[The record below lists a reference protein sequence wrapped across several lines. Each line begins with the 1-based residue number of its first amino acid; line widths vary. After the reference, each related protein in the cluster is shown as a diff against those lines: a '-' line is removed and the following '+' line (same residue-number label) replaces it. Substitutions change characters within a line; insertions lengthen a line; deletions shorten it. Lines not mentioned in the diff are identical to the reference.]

1 MPDSDPNPVPP
12 PSANPPPSVPRDAA
26 QSIPAA
32 PAAPI
37 DAPPIFKGSVSHWMG
52 LKSYVAAALVMSIGI
67 AALIFGSM
75 ENHEHYKG
83 LGAYAEILGKI
94 GMVGGLALIVAS
106 GMMLLYIKLSIQ
118 ANRYTITARLIERE
132 TGILVKKVDALDLG
146 RVKHV
151 DMKQS
156 FLERILNV
164 GTIEVFS
171 GDGQELILRIEDIP
185 DPRTVY
191 EKLRDAVIDLSRRR
205 GIIVE

>member
-1 MPDSDPNPVPP
+1 MPDSDPKSVPP
-12 PSANPPPSVPRDAA
+12 SGNPLPSVPRDAA
-26 QSIPAA
+26 QAFPAA
-32 PAAPI
+32 PAAPL

-52 LKSYVAAALVMSIGI
+52 FKSYVASVFVMLIGI

-75 ENHEHYKG
+75 DNHEHFKA
-83 LGAYAEILGKI
+83 LGKYAEILGKI
-94 GMVGGLALIVAS
+94 GFIGGLALIAAS
-106 GMMLLYIKLSIQ
+106 GLMILYIKLSIQ

-156 FLERILNV
+156 FLERMLNV

-185 DPRTVY
+185 DPRPVY

>member
-1 MPDSDPNPVPP
+1 MPDPNPLP
-12 PSANPPPSVPRDAA
+12 PSPNPLPSAPRDAA
-26 QSIPAA
+26 QAA
-32 PAAPI
+32 PASSAPPI

-52 LKSYVAAALVMSIGI
+52 LKSYAAASFVMLIGI

-75 ENHEHYKG
+75 DNHEQFKF
-83 LGAYAEILGKI
+83 LGEYAKILGKI
-94 GMVGGLALIVAS
+94 GIVGGLALIVAS
-106 GMMLLYIKLSIQ
+106 GLMILYIKLSIQ

-156 FLERILNV
+156 FLERMLNV

-185 DPRTVY
+185 DPRPVY